1 MTTTIITLPIDALID
16 RLDHGK
22 RWITGWGDWRSP
34 EGATCLHGAIRFCQ
48 SVPGD
53 APIIERV
60 GARFG
65 FGIADNDDA
74 SGWNEIETM
83 IREHAEITDEM
94 LAKVYGPQWAAVIAL
109 VRRAAILTDPEWRAL
124 ADAAAAAYAAAYAA
138 AAADAYAA
146 ADSAAY
152 AAAYAA
158 AAAAAYAAA
167 AADAYAAAYAAADSD
182 AYAYAAAAVA
192 ADAAVAAV
200 SLCGFAARAVAT
212 RHLIGTR
219 GYTQAHYDCLVS
231 AWAKVIGPA
240 HPDDAPVVQ

>member
-1 MTTTIITLPIDALID
+1 MTSTIITLPIDALID

-34 EGATCLHGAIRFCQ
+34 EGATCLHGAIRFCHP
-48 SVPGD
+48 VPGD
-53 APIIERV
+53 AQIIERV

-74 SGWNEIETM
+74 SGWSEIETM

-124 ADAAAAAYAAAYAA
+124 TYAYAAAAAYAAADADAA
-138 AAADAYAA
+138 AAADADAAAYADAA
-146 ADSAAY
+146 ADSAA
-152 AAAYAA
+152 AAYAD
-158 AAAAAYAAA
+158 A
-167 AADAYAAAYAAADSD
+167 AADAD
-182 AYAYAAAAVA
+182 AAAAVA
-192 ADAAVAAV
+192 VV
-200 SLCGFAARAVAT
+200 WLCGFAARAVAT

-240 HPDDAPVVQ
+240 HPDDALVIQ

>member
-1 MTTTIITLPIDALID
+1 MTSTIITLPIDALID

-22 RWITGWGDWRSP
+22 RWITGWGDWRTP

-48 SVPGD
+48 PVPGD
-53 APIIERV
+53 AQIIERV

-65 FGIADNDDA
+65 FGIADNDNA

-124 ADAAAAAYAAAYAA
+124 ADAY
-138 AAADAYAA
+138 
-146 ADSAAY
+146 
-152 AAAYAA
+152 

-167 AADAYAAAYAAADSD
+167 C
-182 AYAYAAAAVA
+182 AAAAQTQTQTQTQLQTQLQRIR
-192 ADAAVAAV
+192 
-200 SLCGFAARAVAT
+200 SLRSCSRSRRRSCSRRQT
-212 RHLIGTR
+212 
-219 GYTQAHYDCLVS
+219 YTQYGCAGS
-231 AWAKVIGPA
+231 PPA
-240 HPDDAPVVQ
+240 RSLRGI

>member
-1 MTTTIITLPIDALID
+1 MTSTIITLPIDALID

-48 SVPGD
+48 PVPGD
-53 APIIERV
+53 AQIIERV

-65 FGIADNDDA
+65 FGIADNDNA

-124 ADAAAAAYAAAYAA
+124 TYAYAAAAAYAAAYAD
-138 AAADAYAA
+138 AAADAAT
-146 ADSAAY
+146 DAY
-152 AAAYAA
+152 ADAA
-158 AAAAAYAAA
+158 AAA
-167 AADAYAAAYAAADSD
+167 SV
-182 AYAYAAAAVA
+182 AAAVC
-192 ADAAVAAV
+192 VV
-200 SLCGFAARAVAT
+200 WLCGFAARAVAT

-240 HPDDAPVVQ
+240 HPDDALVIQ